1 MQPDSMGDLPE
12 CKTLNASQ
20 MVPLRLVAH
29 TDNGDTVLYDNPC
42 PYNPHSCRPIR
53 LAFKP
58 ENSDSIR
65 AEHERLKFYT
75 LLLQRNIIWIISLNR
90 SKKVVIKIG
99 DVLILVKI
107 IQVNCIGNLCLDFN
121 FGKNLMK
128 IVPYSINKGLMG
140 PKLEFSA

>member
-1 MQPDSMGDLPE
+1 MTWLFQYLIYLVTLSFRYNAKSGRNKLFFTKNRFGVDLFVAMNPLWRYYSFLHF
-12 CKTLNASQ
+12 TLAKKHN
-20 MVPLRLVAH
+20 L
-29 TDNGDTVLYDNPC
+29 DNL
-42 PYNPHSCRPIR
+42 I
-53 LAFKP
+53 KQ
-58 ENSDSIR
+58 I
-65 AEHERLKFYT
+65 
-75 LLLQRNIIWIISLNR
+75 
-90 SKKVVIKIG
+90 KKVVIKIG